1 MDLGINTSAPQ
12 TIAMDALEQNILN
25 DVFGNTALG
34 PLMPMLTPYL
44 NRMAGLQGPGWRN
57 PIMDSVIFS
66 NMTPYGT
73 YQSQLQNRFNRVANT
88 ALNRASNAARQKWVE
103 NIGRTMMS
111 FDSWKNTET
120 GKNYASI
127 AEDDDE
133 LRRYYDDYI
142 SNEALGRDGF
152 LWQTGYNMLDPEG
165 FEASRTYLA
174 QAGANLIRNGA
185 IAGRRTAY
193 MQARAVG
200 NMFLDDKGEYNFKA
214 SDYGFMNVGEASAVA
229 AELTKDTD
237 LFSDAGYN
245 PEKLKKAT
253 DALRTKVQE
262 YTKAL
267 GPLKDIFGSD
277 VPKMI
282 EALQGLSG
290 QRLSQ
295 MDPAKVAS
303 LTANVVAGH
312 MVGGYSINEAMAQAG
327 RMRQYIDGM
336 NVPFINAMGAASQG
350 LTYLNATSTGLAP
363 AAMTE
368 QRYLKN
374 VEDMVVRTS
383 NSQGA
388 EYVNLAYAAWRAR
401 DENKDKDFN
410 AFQKEYDALRKDMST
425 DAVIM
430 RLGGTTD
437 YYQLRNLGYKSKY
450 FSEAIETDVGGR
462 IARNEQLNTLIS
474 NGYLQATSDERDD
487 YLAAVSAVQGDIR
500 LLTDNKYL
508 EEQGLSKGVTEQIQM
523 IRQGFYGESLLTG
536 LHANAELRRKAPI
549 MEKQIRLR
557 ESLEKVKEAMPTG
570 IKDII
575 NNFISGEDSLEE
587 TLYKSD
593 LYAMADPETQEMMRD
608 VAMATS
614 EQLDD
619 LGITDDKERQDFA
632 EKFLTYGFQYG
643 YEDEGFTSEL
653 MRYSDSQKTMR
664 ELTQDGKIKKLELS
678 PEDAKKYEDAENAA
692 TMASKGMYM
701 ARFVDQAKLTAFI
714 GMGEGAK
721 DRRADAINVFW
732 EAMSDKRGL
741 SDEEAG
747 YEVEDYMTVADIGD
761 KLTERKFG
769 VKHEALDKK
778 FRSRLAAAAKE
789 RGSLGKDQVFS
800 IIEDLQKDTEFK
812 NLKPEVFYNLKS
824 IANMSFQRES
834 DTSEKP
840 NDQYGLISDAIKKM
854 GELSTDMR
862 KILDMAGYTP
872 AEHKE
877 GGDAKDSP
885 NLLKRIFFGG

>member
-1 MDLGINTSAPQ
+1 MEVGINTSAPQ
-12 TIAMDALEQNILN
+12 TITMDALEQNILN
-25 DVFGNTALG
+25 DVFGNTVLG

-44 NRMAGLQGPGWRN
+44 DRIAGLRGPGWRN

-111 FDSWKNTET
+111 FDSWKETEL
-120 GKNYASI
+120 GKGYAKI
-127 AEDDDE
+127 AADDDE
-133 LRRYYDDYI
+133 LKQYYDDYI

-152 LWQTGYNMLDPEG
+152 LWSTGYNMLDPEG
-165 FEASRTYLA
+165 FEASKTYLA

-200 NMFLDDKGEYNFKA
+200 NMFLDDKGKYNFKS

-253 DALRTKVQE
+253 DDLRTKVQE

-295 MDPAKVAS
+295 MDPAKIAS

-312 MVGGYSINEAMAQAG
+312 MVGGYSIEQASMQAG

-350 LTYLNATSTGLAP
+350 LTYLNATATGLAP
-363 AAMTE
+363 ASMTE

-388 EYVNLAYAAWRAR
+388 EYMNLAYAAWRAR

-410 AFQKEYDALRKDMST
+410 AFQKEYNALRKDMSA
-425 DAVIM
+425 DAAILQ
-430 RLGGTTD
+430 LGGTTD

-462 IARNEQLNTLIS
+462 IAREEQLNTLIS

-508 EEQGLSKGVTEQIQM
+508 ESKGLSKNVVDQIQM
-523 IRQGFYGESLLTG
+523 IKQGFYGESLLTG
-536 LHANAELRRKAPI
+536 LHADAELRRKAPI
-549 MEKQIRLR
+549 MEKQIKLR
-557 ESLEKVKEAMPTG
+557 ESLEKVKEKMPSN
-570 IKDII
+570 IKDIV

-587 TLYKSD
+587 ALYKSD
-593 LYAMADPETQEMMRD
+593 LYAAADPETKEMMRD
-608 VAMATS
+608 VAKATS
-614 EQLDD
+614 SQLTD
-619 LGITDDKERQDFA
+619 LGITDDNKRQEFA

-653 MRYSDSQKTMR
+653 MRLSDAEKTKR
-664 ELTQDGKIKKLELS
+664 DLTKNGTLQVAELS
-678 PEDAKKYEDAENAA
+678 DEDRDKYWLADNEAVQ
-692 TMASKGMYM
+692 ASKGMYM
-701 ARFVDQAKLTAFI
+701 SRFVDQARLTSFI
-714 GMGEGAK
+714 GTGEGSE
-721 DRRADAINVFW
+721 DRRREAISRFFR
-732 EAMSDKRGL
+732 AMDERSL
-741 SDEEAG
+741 SEEEAG
-747 YEVEDYMTVADIGD
+747 YEVEDYMTVADIEN

-769 VKHEALDKK
+769 VKHHDLDKR
-778 FRSRLAAAAKE
+778 FRARLSKAAEEK
-789 RGSLGKDQVFS
+789 GSLGKDQVFS
-800 IIEDLQKDTEFK
+800 IIEDLQKDSEFK
-812 NLKPEVFYNLKS
+812 KLKPEVFENLKN
-824 IANMSFQRES
+824 ITAMSFQRES

-862 KILDMAGYTP
+862 KILDMAGYKPT
-872 AEHKE
+872 EHKE
-877 GGDAKDSP
+877 GGDEKDSP